1 MKKPKQK
8 LGKIIRDAG
17 EIFNVSSA
25 AKVLDVPNTEAAKI
39 LARWTKQGWLTR
51 IQRGLYAVVP
61 IEASTTNQAL
71 EDAWILA
78 PELFA
83 PCYIGGWSAAEHW
96 DYTEQIFRDICV
108 ITERVVA
115 TKKKEVHGIKFI
127 VTRIKNALDFGTK
140 TLWRQDKKIL
150 ISDPHKT
157 IIDMMVNPE
166 LGGGIQ
172 HTMECFSAYLESTH
186 FDPDKLA
193 DYAEKLSNGAVYKR
207 LGYLCERKLGDT
219 HLLTKICKSN
229 LSKGNAYLDPNIKNG
244 ALISRWRLFVPVNI
258 RDSNK

>member
-1 MKKPKQK
+1 MSRPKQK
-8 LGKIIRDAG
+8 LGEIIRGAG

-25 AKVLDVPNTEAAKI
+25 AEVLGVSTTEAAKT
-39 LARWTKQGWLTR
+39 LARWTMQGWLTR

-71 EDAWILA
+71 EDEWILV

-108 ITERVVA
+108 ITERVVS
-115 TKKKEVHGIKFI
+115 TKQKEVHSVKFI
-127 VTRIKNALDFGTK
+127 ITRIKGALTFGTK
-140 TLWRQDKKIL
+140 TLWRSDKKVL

-157 IIDMMVNPE
+157 IIDMMYNPK
-166 LGGGIQ
+166 LGGGLH
-172 HTMECFSAYLESTH
+172 HTMKCFSAYIESEH

-193 DYAEKLSNGAVYKR
+193 DYAEKMSNGVIYKR
-207 LGYLCERKLGDT
+207 L
-219 HLLTKICKSN
+219 
-229 LSKGNAYLDPNIKNG
+229 
-244 ALISRWRLFVPVNI
+244 V
-258 RDSNK
+258 